1 MAQEVGTRLGERS
14 LLLQQVSKRRK
25 IVPMATLTLVTSVY
39 LSKAEALD
47 VLSAALSAPWVID
60 DPSEVTLS
68 LAGGVVLS
76 IEVPKFGEDLPLTLD
91 CHHQDSLILEGVAQD
106 ITATIESTLGWRVDR
121 IR

>member
-14 LLLQQVSKRRK
+14 LLLQQVPESRK
-25 IVPMATLTLVTSVY
+25 IVSMATLTLVTSVH

-47 VLSAALSAPWVID
+47 ALSNTLSAPWVID
-60 DPSEVTLS
+60 DPSEVTLA
-68 LAGGVVLS
+68 LPQGVVLS

-91 CHHQDSLILEGVAQD
+91 CHHEDSMILEGVAQD